1 MTTDL
6 TRSWDV
12 AIWGGYKEKQW
23 IWRAFVHADGAIK
36 CLSSVEGNEQKISK
50 IMQEILV

>member
-12 AIWGGYKEKQW
+12 AIWGRYKEKLDL
-23 IWRAFVHADGAIK
+23 ACVCSCGGVGAVI
-36 CLSSVEGNEQKISK
+36 I
-50 IMQEILV
+50 